1 MRTFFL
7 LDIDCFF
14 ASVEMALNPA
24 LRGVPLCVGGLR
36 GDRGIVACPNY
47 EARKY
52 GVRTAMPLRTAA
64 RMLPPEAVF
73 LRGHYR
79 VYGEYSDRVMAIL
92 AGFTPDIEQVS
103 VDEASMDVTGC
114 LHFWGHDPRR
124 MAAAIQERV
133 RQECGLSVSI
143 GGAANKT
150 CAKIAAGV
158 QKPGGLVIVP
168 RGAEREFLAPLPV
181 EAVPGIG
188 TKTAP
193 VLYACGIR
201 TVREAMAHAERHG
214 NGGGE
219 RVNALCRH
227 IASCALPSDEPII
240 AQEHVEKSISRDRTF
255 GEDTGD
261 AGQIRATLYYLT
273 ERCCKTL
280 RQDELLATTVTVRV
294 RLTDFTT
301 VQKQASLA
309 APSSNEEDL
318 FAVALRLL
326 ALLLPPDVRIR
337 LVGVKVSH
345 LSPAAEEQLTL
356 DVVPA
361 EKINTLH
368 RRLDALQTR
377 YGYTSIRWGITC
389 GVAERTGDRKSWC
402 GCSQGSTANW
412 RGGLPSDERR
422 REP

>member
-36 GDRGIVACPNY
+36 SDRGIVACPNY
-47 EARKY
+47 EARMY

-64 RMLPPEAVF
+64 RMLPPDAVF
-73 LRGHYR
+73 LRGKYK

-103 VDEASMDVTGC
+103 VDEAYMDVTGC
-114 LHFWGHDPRR
+114 LHLWGHDPRR
-124 MAAAIQERV
+124 MAAAIQERI

-143 GGAANKT
+143 GGAANRT
-150 CAKIAAGV
+150 CAKIAASV
-158 QKPGGLVIVP
+158 RKPAGLVIVSP
-168 RGAEREFLAPLPV
+168 GTEREFLAPLPV

-193 VLYACGIR
+193 VLHACGIR
-201 TVREAMAHAERHG
+201 TVGEAMTHAERHG
-214 NGGGE
+214 DGGGE
-219 RVNALCRH
+219 RINGLCRQ
-227 IASCALPSDEPII
+227 IASCALPSDVPIE
-240 AQEHVEKSISRDRTF
+240 AHDHVEKSISRDRTF

-261 AGQIRATLYYLT
+261 EGTIRATLYYLT

-280 RQDELLATTVTVRV
+280 RQDELMATTVTVRV
-294 RLTDFTT
+294 RFADFTT

-318 FAVALRLL
+318 FAAALRLL
-326 ALLLPPDVRIR
+326 ALLRPPAAPVR
-337 LVGVKVSH
+337 LVGVKASN
-345 LSPAAEEQLTL
+345 LSPAAGEQLPL
-356 DVVPA
+356 AIAQA
-361 EKINTLH
+361 EKISTLH

-389 GVAERTGDRKSWC
+389 GVAERRE
-402 GCSQGSTANW
+402 
-412 RGGLPSDERR
+412 ER
-422 REP
+422 E